1 MRTIG
6 MAVVLLLWSGVG
18 PTAADPAEDLT
29 PERRQ
34 ELEKK
39 AATLTEEARG
49 YYRAGN
55 YAKAIEVM
63 REALYPKAQYP
74 DGHPALAN
82 SVISLGAPHMS
93 TGEHGKAE
101 PLFREALE

>member
-6 MAVVLLLWSGVG
+6 MVVLLLLSCGCA
-18 PTAADPAEDLT
+18 TAADPAEDLT

-39 AATLTEEARG
+39 AAGFAAEGDR

-55 YAKAIEVM
+55 YAKAIEVV
-63 REALYPKAQYP
+63 REALDIRRALYPKAQYP
-74 DGHPALAN
+74 DGHPQLAQ
-82 SVISLGAPHMS
+82 SISWLGFLHQAA
-93 TGEHGKAE
+93 G
-101 PLFREALE
+101 